1 MDNDFLLFRWLTFE
15 SIIKFANPSYFL
27 IVIIPSTV
35 GICSLIEFL
44 ANQTK
49 TKLIV
54 IGILVLIFLFL
65 SQIYSSY
72 MEYEK
77 SIVEVLKTG
86 YFYNFFDKIVL
97 HIWDRKNNN
106 IPLKIKFNNEEK
118 EVIETVKTSQIK
130 VIVVLP
136 LSRDGLI
143 DTINIIEKTTKMGS
157 LDNNCWIRFKKNTDN
172 TIIVYEYPR
181 TLMAIPKHV
190 NHKIKY
196 DEKISKL
203 FHERFN
209 ARFDEDWRNAS
220 DKISS
225 EIFIKKFDLKG

>member
-1 MDNDFLLFRWLTFE
+1 MDNDFFLFRWLTIE

-27 IVIIPSTV
+27 IVIIPSTA

-44 ANQTK
+44 TNLTR
-49 TKLIV
+49 TKLVAVGTI
-54 IGILVLIFLFL
+54 VLIFLFL

-72 MEYEK
+72 IEYEK
-77 SIVEVLKTG
+77 SIAEVLETG

-118 EVIETVKTSQIK
+118 EVIETVKTSQLK
-130 VIVVLP
+130 VIVILP
-136 LSRDGLI
+136 LSRKGLLETV
-143 DTINIIEKTTKMGS
+143 DNIEKTTKMGS
-157 LDNNCWIRFKKNTDN
+157 LDNNCWIRFKKNPDN
-172 TIIVYEYPR
+172 TIIIYEYPR

-196 DEKISKL
+196 SENTSKI

-209 ARFDEDWRNAS
+209 VNFDEDWRNAS

-225 EIFIKKFDLKG
+225 EIFIKKSKLEE